1 MVEKVKRGEERWKIV
16 RVYIDKGEIV
26 RVQDLQLNVEEWT
39 GNRKESIKTVGGNFN
54 MRIGKEDRGDK
65 GNQVFR
71 ICDAK
76 KWWTKRIC

>member
-1 MVEKVKRGEERWKIV
+1 M
-16 RVYIDKGEIV
+16 
-26 RVQDLQLNVEEWT
+26 NVEEWT